1 MICRYVL
8 LGQFV
13 QLEGQGPSSSC
24 VLVPSKADYLE
35 LVYSSCPS
43 NQTLAEG
50 F

>member
-8 LGQFV
+8 LGLFV
-13 QLEGQGPSSSC
+13 QLKGKGPSSSC

-35 LVYSSCPS
+35 LVYSSCS
-43 NQTLAEG
+43 LNQTLPEG